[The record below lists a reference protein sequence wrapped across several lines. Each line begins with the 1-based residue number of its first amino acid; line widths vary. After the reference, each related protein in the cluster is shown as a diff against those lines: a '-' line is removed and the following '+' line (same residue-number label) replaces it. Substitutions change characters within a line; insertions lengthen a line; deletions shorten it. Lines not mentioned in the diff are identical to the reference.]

1 MDDPRWSYE
10 GLLPYFR
17 KIETY
22 HDPNGNPTV
31 HGFDG
36 PIKTESSGDRHYPLH
51 EQVKKAWAD
60 VGIPYKPSMND
71 GNPVGLGQLIEN
83 RVDGARQISSSVY
96 DLKNVTILKNTLV
109 KRVIVSDE
117 NGRRTATAVEL
128 ADTNNGEKV
137 TNNIVTARREVIIS
151 AGAYRSPQVLMLSG
165 LGPKEEL
172 QRLGIEALVDLPDV
186 GRNLRDHCYI
196 NQWWKLKEPEKGLAL
211 GSPAFN
217 DPAFFKGL
225 PIDFLAT
232 NQVPEEGL
240 LKAIAADYH
249 EAGIDADPKLH
260 ELLSQKGHIE
270 VFFMYVGLNQ
280 GDSVVIPDGIHVT
293 TATILLLPSSKGSIR
308 LADTDPKTAPV
319 IDPNY
324 LATEVDRYVL
334 REGVRQVHKVF
345 CDTEIGKSIIAS
357 ETVESDGR
365 PVTKE
370 SSDEELDDLIRR
382 RLL

>member
-1 MDDPRWSYE
+1 
-10 GLLPYFR
+10 
-17 KIETY
+17 
-22 HDPNGNPTV
+22 
-31 HGFDG
+31 
-36 PIKTESSGDRHYPLH
+36 
-51 EQVKKAWAD
+51 
-60 VGIPYKPSMND
+60 MND
-71 GNPVGLGQLIEN
+71 GNPVGLGQLTEN
-83 RVDGARQISSSVY
+83 RVDGVRQISSSAY
-96 DLKNVTILKNTLV
+96 NLKNIKILTNTLV

-117 NGRRTATAVEL
+117 NGRKIATGVEL
-128 ADTNNGEKV
+128 AESNNDEKV
-137 TNNIVTARREVIIS
+137 TNNIITARREVIVS
-151 AGAYRSPQVLMLSG
+151 AGTYRSPQVLMLSG

-186 GRNLRDHCYI
+186 GRHLRDHCYI

-217 DPAFFKGL
+217 DPTFFKGL

-232 NQVPEEGL
+232 NQVPKEGL
-240 LKAIAADYH
+240 LKAIAADYK
-249 EAGIDADPKLH
+249 EAGIDADPELH
-260 ELLSQKGHIE
+260 ELLSQKGHVEI
-270 VFFMYVGLNQ
+270 FFMYVGFNR
-280 GDSVVIPDGIHVT
+280 GDPVVVPDGVNVT
-293 TATILLLPSSKGSIR
+293 TAIILLLPSSKGSIR

-334 REGVRQVHKVF
+334 REGVRQTYKVL

-357 ETVESDGR
+357 ETVESYGR

-382 RLL
+382 RLLLVLPLTYRSIIIFIFLTNEISILKDNVSPPGQFVNGKSSR